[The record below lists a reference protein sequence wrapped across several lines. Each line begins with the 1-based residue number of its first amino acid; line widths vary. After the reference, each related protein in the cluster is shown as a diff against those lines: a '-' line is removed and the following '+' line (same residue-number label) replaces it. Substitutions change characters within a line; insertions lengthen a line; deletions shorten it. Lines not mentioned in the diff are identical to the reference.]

1 MAIAIARMEG
11 RRALGPDRALN
22 VSRLK
27 TDLLL
32 GLSLRGLGA
41 LAGFALAWMIA
52 QMFGARIVGLYQI
65 AFTTATFLAAMALIG
80 QDVVVVREIAPLLKD
95 DRLAEASSRFRGSR
109 RMVLG
114 IGVVLALITAAAAM
128 PLAQYGLDDAA
139 AAGFIIVLAPAIV
152 LLVQLRTHAA
162 LLRSLG
168 KVMLSQTLEGVSYT
182 TIAVIGLG
190 ALWLF
195 GAEPAPLAAPALLL
209 AGLVLSAA
217 AGWRAVARA
226 LAAMPSDLPPVR
238 PDMRSGLRVAS
249 GPILTQAGNWLALL
263 AIAGLMSAA
272 EGGIFRIAVQ
282 VCMLMQLINGSFAT
296 MAGPHL
302 ARAANAGDTRQLRRT
317 ILTAGGIGIALSAPL
332 GLLALLLPAWI
343 MGLFGPEFVS
353 GAAALQ
359 WLTIGQLINVAAGPV
374 GVALI
379 MQRREAL
386 VMTVEVCANL
396 TLIGLTVLLLPHWG
410 LAGAGFATFAASLV
424 RNGANW
430 LFCWFGAPRQPSS

>member
-1 MAIAIARMEG
+1 MEG
-11 RRALGPDRALN
+11 RCVLGPDRALI

-32 GLSLRGLGA
+32 GLGLRGLGA
-41 LAGFALAWMIA
+41 LAGFVLAWMIA
-52 QMFGARIVGLYQI
+52 QMFGARVVGLYQI
-65 AFTTATFLAAMALIG
+65 AFTTATFLAAIALLG

-95 DRLAEASSRFRGSR
+95 DRLAEASSRFRGAR

-114 IGVVLALITAAAAM
+114 LGVVLALIAAAAAV
-128 PLAQYGLDDAA
+128 PLARYGLGDAE
-139 AAGFIIVLAPAIV
+139 AAGFIVVLAPAIV
-152 LLVQLRTHAA
+152 LLAQLRTHAA

-182 TIAVIGLG
+182 TIAVLGLG
-190 ALWLF
+190 ALWLL
-195 GAEPAPLAAPALLL
+195 GASVAPLAAPALLL
-209 AGLVLSAA
+209 AGLALSAA
-217 AGWRAVARA
+217 AGWRAVAHA
-226 LAAMPSDLPPVR
+226 LAAMPSATAPTR
-238 PDMRSGLRVAS
+238 PDKRSGLRVAS
-249 GPILTQAGNWLALL
+249 GPILSQAGNWLALL

-272 EGGIFRIAVQ
+272 EGGIFRIAAQ

-332 GLLALLLPAWI
+332 GLAALLLPAWI
-343 MGLFGPEFVS
+343 MGLFGPEFTS

-379 MQRREAL
+379 MQRREKL

-396 TLIGLTVLLLPHWG
+396 TLIGLTVALLPHWG
-410 LAGAGFATFAASLV
+410 LAGAGFAAFTASLV

-430 LFCWFGAPRQPSS
+430 LFCWCGSPRLPNP

>member
-1 MAIAIARMEG
+1 MEG
-11 RRALGPDRALN
+11 RCALGPDRALI

-32 GLSLRGLGA
+32 GLGLRGLGA
-41 LAGFALAWMIA
+41 VAGFGLAWMIA
-52 QMFGARIVGLYQI
+52 QMFGAHVTGLYQI
-65 AFTTATFLAAMALIG
+65 AFTTATFLAAIALLG

-114 IGVVLALITAAAAM
+114 LGVVLALLAAATAV
-128 PLAQYGLDDAA
+128 PLAQYGLGDAA

-152 LLVQLRTHAA
+152 LLAQLRTHAA
-162 LLRSLG
+162 LLRSMG

-182 TIAVIGLG
+182 TIAVLGLG
-190 ALWLF
+190 ALWLL
-195 GAEPAPLAAPALLL
+195 GAGAAPLAAPVLLL
-209 AGLVLSAA
+209 AGLILSAA
-217 AGWRAVARA
+217 VGWRAVARA
-226 LAAMPSDLPPVR
+226 LATMPPGGAPAR

-332 GLLALLLPAWI
+332 GLAALLLPAWI
-343 MGLFGPEFVS
+343 MGLFGPEFTS
-353 GAAALQ
+353 GATALQ

-379 MQRREAL
+379 MQRREKL

-396 TLIGLTVLLLPHWG
+396 TLIGLTVVLLPHWG

>member
-1 MAIAIARMEG
+1 M
-11 RRALGPDRALN
+11 
-22 VSRLK
+22 SRLK

-41 LAGFALAWMIA
+41 LAGFVLAWMIA
-52 QMFGARIVGLYQI
+52 QMFGARVVGLYQI
-65 AFTTATFLAAMALIG
+65 AFTTATFFTAIALLG
-80 QDVVVVREIAPLLKD
+80 QDVVVVREVAPLLKG
-95 DRLAEASSRFRGSR
+95 DRLAEASGRFRGAR

-114 IGVVLALITAAAAM
+114 LGVALAVLAAATAM
-128 PLAQYGLDDAA
+128 PLARHGLGDAE
-139 AAGFIIVLAPAIV
+139 AAGFIIVLAPGIV
-152 LLVQLRTHAA
+152 LLSQLRTHAA

-182 TIAVIGLG
+182 SIAVLGLG
-190 ALWLF
+190 ALWLL
-195 GAEPAPLAAPALLL
+195 GTGLVPIAAPLLLL
-209 AGLVLSAA
+209 AGLILAAA
-217 AGWRAVARA
+217 AGWQAAAHA
-226 LAAMPSDLPPVR
+226 LAAMPPGVAPTP
-238 PDMRSGLRVAS
+238 PDMRSGLRIAS

-263 AIAGLMSAA
+263 AIAGQMSAA

-332 GLLALLLPAWI
+332 GLMALLAPAWI
-343 MGLFGPEFVS
+343 MGLFGPEFAS
-353 GAAALQ
+353 GAVALQ
-359 WLTIGQLINVAAGPV
+359 WLTIGQLVNVAAGPV

-396 TLIGLTVLLLPHWG
+396 TLIALTVLLLPRWG

-430 LFCWFGAPRQPSS
+430 LFCWFGAPRLPSL